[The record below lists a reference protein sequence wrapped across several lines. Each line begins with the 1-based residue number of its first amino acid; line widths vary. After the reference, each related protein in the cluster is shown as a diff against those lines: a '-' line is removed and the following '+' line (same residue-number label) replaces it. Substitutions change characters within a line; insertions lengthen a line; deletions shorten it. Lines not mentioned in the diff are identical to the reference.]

1 MTVQDVTFLANI
13 SNLNVTNIS
22 QNNPTN
28 TGELASGF
36 SKVLNDISSM
46 QNQQTDAERAI
57 PDTKVSE
64 SSIKLD
70 IPEKDTANATVDSSS
85 GGKIRDQIYESEAS
99 PVTDEDNAAIENFEQ
114 DVKALIEE
122 AFGVSEEE
130 IDDAMAIL
138 GLTVADLVDP
148 QSFIELATELTG
160 AESATELLLNDD
172 FKQLFENVA
181 SLVEE
186 LSETVGVKADELAN
200 LFDAAF
206 ENEPAFEEFL
216 NNQPLPEEMPAA
228 EMSAA
233 PIPGE
238 NANPVN
244 EELPPE
250 IPAQQMQQDA
260 EAKQQT
266 PEEQL
271 IKAEN
276 TVQMSEVQEQTVAG
290 NRVQTVSDE
299 ALTEDSEDAEVN
311 IIPETAENSEDNESE
326 AGGLLS
332 DDGGEDVLQ
341 RSSSAELPPPESSAA
356 TVNSSPTTTFQ
367 TFVNSATGEQVTQ
380 MTQTYVDESGV
391 MEQFVT
397 NVSVNITPETS
408 DLVMQLNPESLGKI
422 YLQVSEQ
429 QGAITAKIAVENE
442 AVKDIMAAQMTTVKE
457 ALAQNG
463 VKIEAVEVSV
473 RTHEFERNLEEG
485 NHEGNEEKMF
495 EEQEARRP
503 RRSINLNNL
512 DELSGMMTEE
522 EQIVASMMRDS
533 GNTMDV
539 HA

>member
-114 DVKALIEE
+114 DVKELIEE

-206 ENEPAFEEFL
+206 EN
-216 NNQPLPEEMPAA
+216 
-228 EMSAA
+228 
-233 PIPGE
+233 
-238 NANPVN
+238 
-244 EELPPE
+244 
-250 IPAQQMQQDA
+250 
-260 EAKQQT
+260 
-266 PEEQL
+266 
-271 IKAEN
+271 
-276 TVQMSEVQEQTVAG
+276 
-290 NRVQTVSDE
+290 
-299 ALTEDSEDAEVN
+299 DSRYKMYYC
-311 IIPETAENSEDNESE
+311 S
-326 AGGLLS
+326 LW
-332 DDGGEDVLQ
+332 
-341 RSSSAELPPPESSAA
+341 
-356 TVNSSPTTTFQ
+356 
-367 TFVNSATGEQVTQ
+367 
-380 MTQTYVDESGV
+380 
-391 MEQFVT
+391 
-397 NVSVNITPETS
+397 NV
-408 DLVMQLNPESLGKI
+408 
-422 YLQVSEQ
+422 
-429 QGAITAKIAVENE
+429 
-442 AVKDIMAAQMTTVKE
+442 
-457 ALAQNG
+457 
-463 VKIEAVEVSV
+463 
-473 RTHEFERNLEEG
+473 F
-485 NHEGNEEKMF
+485 
-495 EEQEARRP
+495 P
-503 RRSINLNNL
+503 R
-512 DELSGMMTEE
+512 
-522 EQIVASMMRDS
+522 
-533 GNTMDV
+533 
-539 HA
+539 